1 MIGEQDNIAIQ
12 ETYLRHTYLSFLGVI
27 EKPSLQLID
36 TLLSSL
42 PWGTWQNIKNVGI
55 MVCLKAF
62 VDLEVAVKQHM
73 GWHTRNVDCVM
84 SNHNEE
90 KTKSGETAVY
100 GYDPALFLVLSV
112 SCWCLAKLIF
122 T

>member
-42 PWGTWQNIKNVGI
+42 PWGGI
-55 MVCLKAF
+55 MGCLKAF
-62 VDLEVAVKQHM
+62 VDLEVAVK
-73 GWHTRNVDCVM
+73 
-84 SNHNEE
+84 
-90 KTKSGETAVY
+90 
-100 GYDPALFLVLSV
+100 
-112 SCWCLAKLIF
+112 
-122 T
+122 